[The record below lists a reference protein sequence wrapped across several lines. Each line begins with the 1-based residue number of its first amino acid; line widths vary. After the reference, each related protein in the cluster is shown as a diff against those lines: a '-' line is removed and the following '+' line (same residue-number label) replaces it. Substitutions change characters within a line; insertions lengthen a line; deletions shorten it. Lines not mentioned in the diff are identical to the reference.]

1 MTRIELRVLKWIA
14 EHKVW
19 QKWGAVH
26 TAIYR
31 ATGGRVGHSS
41 GAITNLLL
49 TTTGRKTGQPRT
61 VPLSYICDGA
71 DHVIVAS
78 NGGAD
83 RDPIWWLN
91 LEANPAATIQ
101 IEGTTL
107 PVIAREAG
115 DSDRERLWPLLEKG
129 NFFYKRHRAN
139 TERHIPIVILST
151 DGRDRS

>member
-19 QKWGAVH
+19 QKWGALHAAV
-26 TAIYR
+26 YK

-41 GAITNLLL
+41 GTITNLLL

-61 VPLSYICDGA
+61 VPLSYIRDGA

-101 IEGTTL
+101 VEGNTL
-107 PVIAREAG
+107 RVTAREA
-115 DSDRERLWPLLEKG
+115 DDRERDRLWPLLEND

-139 TERHIPIVILST
+139 TARRIPIVILSP
-151 DGRDRS
+151 DD